1 MPAVVY
7 KVKSILLAQIH
18 SDRVFNLPHEELQK
32 QLVTR
37 SLWLMQCFYTHGD
50 NSQKQIRQNCRK
62 KLHESVWAL
71 WNRLSCQLLVIRWAA
86 LERWHCL
93 EMLNCFNCRCWKQI
107 LFIAAVVSN
116 AARAGS
122 QTQSG
127 SHLFSSCFGEVV
139 FFLNNVGFIFIPASF
154 PSFSFIPSRAELRES
169 LMNGPVVSRSPRHI
183 SFKSIIWFCA
193 VV

>member
-37 SLWLMQCFYTHGD
+37 SLWLMQCFYAPWWECL
-50 NSQKQIRQNCRK
+50 SSVKQTVVSAVGNKMSCIRAPH
-62 KLHESVWAL
+62 L
-71 WNRLSCQLLVIRWAA
+71 
-86 LERWHCL
+86 RWHCL